1 MMKHLFKRVAA
12 LLLSAILVASLI
24 TAASADD
31 VIFSI
36 YDADGELIKTLNTIN
51 IVLDAEVGKYVDEDS
66 PITIVQEKDI
76 VLPSTIT
83 NQDDLLGVWIGPN
96 MTLDMNG
103 HSITLNEN
111 NVGAGFAVTV
121 GVKNQYGKQIVIKMG
136 R

>member
-12 LLLSAILVASLI
+12 LLLSVILVASLI
-24 TAASADD
+24 TDD

-121 GVKNQYGKQIVIKMG
+121 GVKNQYGKQIVIKNG
-136 R
+136 

>member
-66 PITIVQEKDI
+66 P
-76 VLPSTIT
+76 
-83 NQDDLLGVWIGPN
+83 
-96 MTLDMNG
+96 
-103 HSITLNEN
+103 
-111 NVGAGFAVTV
+111 
-121 GVKNQYGKQIVIKMG
+121 
-136 R
+136 